1 MVKSLSN
8 TKNMKKIY
16 IKPENTVVAI
26 NVRENLMDASQG
38 TLSTSQDDK
47 ITSSSDFG
55 GREVVIDAPDA
66 WEEW

>member
-38 TLSTSQDDK
+38 TLSTNEDDK
-47 ITSSSDFG
+47 ITLPEDFG
-55 GREVVIDAPDA
+55 AREVIKTPDA

>member
-1 MVKSLSN
+1 
-8 TKNMKKIY
+8 MKKIY

-38 TLSTSQDDK
+38 TLSTNEEDK
-47 ITSSSDFG
+47 ITLPDGFG
-55 GREVVIDAPDA
+55 GREVIQAPDV

>member
-1 MVKSLSN
+1 
-8 TKNMKKIY
+8 MKKIY

-38 TLSTSQDDK
+38 TLSTNEEDK
-47 ITSSSDFG
+47 ITLPGDFG
-55 GREVVIDAPDA
+55 GREVIKSQDV